1 MSCSLPPR
9 PDIVAVQEVNSTPI
23 CGENADESETEDFQ
37 SRALQGTEPPLNWE
51 VTKCQTPFDEAD
63 HDLFFLNIGSGNAT
77 RNLVIVVKDTY
88 DVPLDDDNVHVIG
101 RATVGGGYT
110 APKPMLGIGL
120 GGALSRLPAT
130 RAETAAHTCH
140 DSNAAAH

>member
-77 RNLVIVVKDTY
+77 RNL
-88 DVPLDDDNVHVIG
+88 
-101 RATVGGGYT
+101 
-110 APKPMLGIGL
+110 GIGL